1 MKTILPLTLGL
12 GAALLSPFVHAEEEL
27 APPDVDFYAEAQML
41 RADLAPYGFDTTDG
55 LDIRLGMWLNSV
67 DIGGN
72 SRLGLEAGFLR
83 HSEDSNGRQ
92 FERAPESN
100 ETPINGTPID
110 TVRIN
115 EENSLR
121 LNGITVG
128 VVWQTKRWVYL
139 KGGAY
144 IYDFKLENR
153 QQRAFLDDNSDTVAS
168 VNEAP
173 TNDSQSGIA
182 PYLGVGLAIPV
193 LDKLSV
199 TADYRQTQLESENYG
214 TFGVGLRF
222 SN

>member
-1 MKTILPLTLGL
+1 MKTTLPLTLGL

-67 DIGGN
+67 DLGGD

-83 HSEDSNGRQ
+83 HSEDSSINQ
-92 FERAPESN
+92 FDRDPESN
-100 ETPINGTPID
+100 ETPINGTTID
-110 TVRIN
+110 TVSIT
-115 EENSLR
+115 EEDSLR
-121 LNGITVG
+121 LNGFTVG

-153 QQRAFLDDNSDTVAS
+153 QQRVFLDNNGDTVAS
-168 VNEAP
+168 LNEAP
-173 TNDSQSGIA
+173 SNDSESGIA

-199 TADYRQTQLESENYG
+199 TADYRQTQLESEHFG
-214 TFGVGLRF
+214 TFGIGLRF
-222 SN
+222 TN

>member
-1 MKTILPLTLGL
+1 MKTTLPLTLGL
-12 GAALLSPFVHAEEEL
+12 GAALLSPFVHAQEEL

-67 DIGGN
+67 DLGGD

-83 HSEDSNGRQ
+83 HSEDSSINQ
-92 FERAPESN
+92 FDRDPESN
-100 ETPINGTPID
+100 ETPINGTAID
-110 TVRIN
+110 TVSIT
-115 EENSLR
+115 EEDSLR
-121 LNGITVG
+121 LNGFTVG

-153 QQRAFLDDNSDTVAS
+153 QQRTFRDNNGDAVAS
-168 VNEAP
+168 LNEAP
-173 TNDSQSGIA
+173 TSDSQSGIA

-193 LDKLSV
+193 LDKLSI
-199 TADYRQTQLESENYG
+199 TADYRQTQIESEHFG